1 MSVASFHL
9 WLRRINQNSLINQ
22 IKGKKKTQKNSSN
35 LETSLIKRIQVF
47 MRVQLNLEIILLQKV
62 LMKSHFNFQTDLLL
76 QMIVLIKDLQL
87 YMQVKQVKL
96 PKNQKGKA
104 AYR

>member
-1 MSVASFHL
+1 
-9 WLRRINQNSLINQ
+9 
-22 IKGKKKTQKNSSN
+22 
-35 LETSLIKRIQVF
+35 
-47 MRVQLNLEIILLQKV
+47 
-62 LMKSHFNFQTDLLL
+62 
-76 QMIVLIKDLQL
+76 MIVLIKDLQL